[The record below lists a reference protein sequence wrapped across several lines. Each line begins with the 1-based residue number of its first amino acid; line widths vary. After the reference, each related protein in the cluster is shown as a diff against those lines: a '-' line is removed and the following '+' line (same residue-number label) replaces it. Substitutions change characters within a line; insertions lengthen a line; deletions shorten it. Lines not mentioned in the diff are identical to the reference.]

1 LYSKIF
7 SVFLDGL
14 AENTLY
20 TSSYFKRLEDQE
32 IVSLVS
38 DIESNEYEISARWLS
53 KYKIEI
59 RTELDQLYESVVEV
73 IYHFKTKIIDQ
84 KIKEIQS
91 ELAKNESLSDEE
103 MLFLLAEQINYER
116 VKKVFT
122 DKLGRIIT
130 E

>member
-1 LYSKIF
+1 
-7 SVFLDGL
+7 
-14 AENTLY
+14 
-20 TSSYFKRLEDQE
+20 LEDQE

-59 RTELDQLYESVVEV
+59 RTELDQLYESVVEA
-73 IYHFKTKIIDQ
+73 IYHFKTKIIDK
-84 KIKEIQS
+84 KIKEIQA

-103 MLFLLAEQINYER
+103 MLFLLAEQMNYER